1 MTYRENYERWLASDK
16 VDEATKAELRA
27 IADNDEEIE
36 FRFIKDL
43 EFGTGGLRGTMVAGT
58 NAMNVYTVAHATQG
72 LADLIN
78 KEGKAAMGVAVGCDS
93 RNNSRL
99 FAETAAY
106 VLAAN
111 GIKVHLFRG
120 IRPTPVLSFAVREL
134 KCIAGINITAS
145 HNPKQY
151 NGYKAY
157 WEDGAQLPP
166 DHAKTVSEFIA
177 AADIFDDVKQ
187 MKLEDALASG
197 IVEYIPDEFDEIYL
211 KNVLAEAVNPKVV
224 AEVADDL
231 KIV

>member
-43 EFGTGGLRGTMVAGT
+43 EFGTGGLRGIMVAGT

-99 FAETAAY
+99 FA
-106 VLAAN
+106 
-111 GIKVHLFRG
+111 
-120 IRPTPVLSFAVREL
+120 
-134 KCIAGINITAS
+134 
-145 HNPKQY
+145 
-151 NGYKAY
+151 
-157 WEDGAQLPP
+157 
-166 DHAKTVSEFIA
+166 
-177 AADIFDDVKQ
+177 
-187 MKLEDALASG
+187 
-197 IVEYIPDEFDEIYL
+197 
-211 KNVLAEAVNPKVV
+211 
-224 AEVADDL
+224 
-231 KIV
+231 